1 MKLSMATNLIEY
13 REVTRPLRR
22 RLLAVSRALLAVQ
35 LSGCAVAAQAGVKAS
50 GPTAAINPV
59 VEVGAGLPFATVGLR
74 VGVAPLDVGLT
85 LDGRAPIQVTGG
97 GESGLV
103 LVPHLGL
110 ELLARGTARNGELG
124 YLSPRAGLN
133 AVFLLDA
140 GNPQS
145 FFFVDL
151 MGGLD
156 QPFSPQWRRWYGGA
170 NVGVGF
176 YLRPWIGG

>member
-1 MKLSMATNLIEY
+1 MATNPLEY
-13 REVTRPLRR
+13 REVTRPPRR
-22 RLLAVSRALLAVQ
+22 RLLAVSLALLAVQ
-35 LSGCAVAAQAGVKAS
+35 LSGCVVAAQAGVKAS
-50 GPTAAINPV
+50 EPTAAINPV

-97 GESGLV
+97 ESGLV

-133 AVFLLDA
+133 TVFLLDA
-140 GNPQS
+140 DNPQS

-151 MGGLD
+151 TGGLD
-156 QPFSPQWRRWYGGA
+156 QPFSPRWRRWYGGA

-176 YLRPWIGG
+176 YLHPWIGG

>member
-1 MKLSMATNLIEY
+1 MATHLLEY
-13 REVTRPLRR
+13 REVTRPLRW
-22 RLLAVSRALLAVQ
+22 RLLAVSLALLAVQ
-35 LSGCAVAAQAGVKAS
+35 LSGCAVAAQAGAKAS

-59 VEVGAGLPFATVGLR
+59 VEVGAGLPFATAGLR

-85 LDGRAPIQVTGG
+85 LDGRAPIPVTGG
-97 GESGLV
+97 ELGLV

-110 ELLARGTARNGELG
+110 ELLSYGTTRNGDLG
-124 YLSPRAGLN
+124 YLSPRAGLS
-133 AVFLLDA
+133 AVFMLDA